1 MNTRIDGVRA
11 ALVTLLSPLVAS
23 GGGVSPYFPDAANV
37 LPSLWLADARGTIKR
52 AMSDVTFDYS
62 LPLTG
67 AYARKAV
74 YAEERATGT
83 ALMIAALDLILADH
97 SLGGLIT
104 LMQPT
109 GFTEGIVGPV
119 GGEEFVGFTIA
130 LSIKE
135 KNVIG

>member
-1 MNTRIDGVRA
+1 MNTRIDEVRA
-11 ALVTLLSPLVAS
+11 ALVTLLAPLVV
-23 GGGVSPYFPDAANV
+23 GGGEVSPYFPDAVNV
-37 LPSLWLADARGTIKR
+37 VPALWLADARGTIKR
-52 AMSDVTFDYS
+52 GMSDVTFDYA

-74 YAEERATGT
+74 YGEERAAGT

-104 LMQPT
+104 LVQPT

-119 GGEEFVGFTIA
+119 GGEELVGFTIT

-135 KNVIG
+135 KNVIE